1 MSFLNNTAPQRQ
13 SADRPGRGRWERPS
27 VRRQLAQK
35 KAAIPAS
42 PGSGLLR
49 KTREAER

>member
-1 MSFLNNTAPQRQ
+1 MSFLNNTVPQRQ
-13 SADRPGRGRWERPS
+13 SVGRPERGKRERPS

-35 KAAIPAS
+35 KAAIPAP

>member
-1 MSFLNNTAPQRQ
+1 MSFLNNTAPQQ
-13 SADRPGRGRWERPS
+13 SVGRPGRGKRERPS

-35 KAAIPAS
+35 KAAIPAP

>member
-42 PGSGLLR
+42 PDPGLLR